1 MAGRKPMGLV
11 PYASK
16 VEPEVKATLEA
27 LAQVQGMKGG
37 QRELINDMLA
47 AYKIA
52 KPDAYEKATQLME
65 LIGTGEPEKNLAKQ
79 E

>member
-16 VEPEVKATLEA
+16 VELKTKATLEA
-27 LAQVQGMKGG
+27 LVQVQGMKGG

-47 AYKIA
+47 VYQVA
-52 KPDAYEKATQLME
+52 KPEVFERAAQLLE
-65 LIGTGEPEKNLAKQ
+65 LIKRNERILEKQ